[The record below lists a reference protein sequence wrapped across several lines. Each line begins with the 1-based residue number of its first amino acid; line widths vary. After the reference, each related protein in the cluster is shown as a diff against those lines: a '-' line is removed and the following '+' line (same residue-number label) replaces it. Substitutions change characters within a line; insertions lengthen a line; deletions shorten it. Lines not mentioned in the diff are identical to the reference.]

1 MSLLKHK
8 NDLSKIICDSCHKHN
23 KGSTYYNEFFYCVN
37 CNWNICPFC
46 REKHEKIHII
56 IRDDKK
62 NLSCFV
68 HKESFIKY
76 CNKCKLNLC
85 FSCIEQHNE
94 HYKDI
99 IPFENIKPDM
109 KKIKDNIQLF
119 RIALNDFNESINQII
134 QNLNYLKN
142 NLEEYYKIYKDI
154 VDNFENYSV
163 NKRNYE
169 IYQNVN
175 EINNVYKIIN
185 EINNINENSY
195 ISKKVEKMLE
205 IYDKMKNKDIN
216 HKNNEKDDSIKIIT
230 CKKCYSIPKITFLI
244 NNKIRIECSKCRTS
258 SDEDISYFDE
268 YLYPS
273 LGKKDLNKL
282 PNCSYCEKNKSI
294 NAIIYCYNCHK
305 YLCEQ
310 CIKNHQIQY
319 KNSHTFLEQKLEN
332 KIYCNKENYKENKF
346 DKYCKICKD
355 YLCPNC
361 ECSLEKK
368 CFYYFNN
375 SETEK
380 KIKTIQEK
388 IINSEKTIKNEEK
401 NKNIFLNEC
410 NKKCQI
416 Y

>member
-1 MSLLKHK
+1 MNKNSYQFKSIQSDSKEKMKDIINKYKSKGKLEQGYLAFLYNGNLINEELTLKEIINKSLEKTRTLEILVYLIEEGNKYPEKNKEIIIKSKHIICPKCKEDILLKIKDYKIYLYGCRNNHEINDIFLNEFTETQK
-8 NDLSKIICDSCHKHN
+8 IDLSKIICDSCHKHN

-185 EINNINENSY
+185 EINI
-195 ISKKVEKMLE
+195 
-205 IYDKMKNKDIN
+205 
-216 HKNNEKDDSIKIIT
+216 
-230 CKKCYSIPKITFLI
+230 
-244 NNKIRIECSKCRTS
+244 
-258 SDEDISYFDE
+258 
-268 YLYPS
+268 
-273 LGKKDLNKL
+273 
-282 PNCSYCEKNKSI
+282 
-294 NAIIYCYNCHK
+294 
-305 YLCEQ
+305 
-310 CIKNHQIQY
+310 
-319 KNSHTFLEQKLEN
+319 
-332 KIYCNKENYKENKF
+332 
-346 DKYCKICKD
+346 
-355 YLCPNC
+355 
-361 ECSLEKK
+361 
-368 CFYYFNN
+368 
-375 SETEK
+375 
-380 KIKTIQEK
+380 
-388 IINSEKTIKNEEK
+388 
-401 NKNIFLNEC
+401 
-410 NKKCQI
+410 
-416 Y
+416 